1 MRQRTGVTNSL
12 GGMTMKVLILGS
24 GVVGVTSAYYLAA
37 QGHEVTVVD
46 RQPSPAMETSY
57 ANAGQVSFG
66 FSSPWAAPGIPQKA
80 IKWMFQEHA
89 PLKIQPRMDPTMARF
104 MLQMFNNC
112 NAERYAI
119 NKERMVRVAEY
130 SRACINTL
138 REETGIRYEDRQ
150 RGLLQLFRNESQVE
164 AVGKDMRVLEQC
176 GVRHKLLGAEEI
188 QDVEPALARVPGKFV
203 GGLHLPDDQTGD
215 CHLFTNRLADYCRDK
230 LGVEFLFNVDIQRIK
245 RQSGRI
251 ESVVTSAGEMTAD
264 SYVVCLGSYSPF
276 LVKDL
281 DISLPI
287 YPVKGYSLTVPVT
300 DDGGAPQST
309 VMDETFKVAIS
320 RFDNRIR
327 VGGTAELASYDLN
340 LLEKRRATISMVV
353 RDVFPE
359 GGDIEKAEFW
369 TGLRPMTPDSTPI
382 IGATKYDNLWL
393 NTGHGTLGWTMS
405 CGSGQLLADLMAG
418 RKPAIDPNGL
428 DVARYAA

>member
-1 MRQRTGVTNSL
+1 
-12 GGMTMKVLILGS
+12 MKVLVMGS
-24 GVVGVTSAYYLAA
+24 GVVGVTSAYYLAR

-80 IKWMFQEHA
+80 LKWMFQEHA
-89 PLKIQPRMDPTMARF
+89 PLRIQPRMDPTMARF

-112 NAERYAI
+112 SAERYAV

-130 SRACINTL
+130 SRACINAL
-138 REETGIRYEDRQ
+138 RDETGIRYEDRQ
-150 RGLLQLFRNESQVE
+150 RGLLQLFRYHGQVE
-164 AVGKDMRVLEQC
+164 AVAKDMRVLEQC
-176 GVRHKLLGAEEI
+176 GVRHRLLDAHGITA
-188 QDVEPALARVPGKFV
+188 VEPALARVPGKFV

-215 CHLFTNRLADYCRDK
+215 CHLFTNRLAEYCRER
-230 LGVEFLFNVDIQRIK
+230 LGVEFRFNTTVERIK
-245 RQSGRI
+245 RRADQI
-251 ESVVTSAGEMTAD
+251 DSVMTSAGELRAD
-264 SYVVCLGSYSPF
+264 AYVVCLGSYSPF
-276 LVKDL
+276 LVRDL
-281 DISLPI
+281 DLRLPI
-287 YPVKGYSLTVPVT
+287 YPVKGYSLTVPVS

-320 RFDNRIR
+320 RFDDRIR
-327 VGGTAELASYDLN
+327 VGGTAELASYDLS

-359 GGDIEKAEFW
+359 GGDVEKGEFW

-382 IGATKYDNLWL
+382 IGATRYDNLWL

-405 CGSGQLLADLMAG
+405 CGSAHLLADLMSG
-418 RKPAIDPNGL
+418 RSPAIDPHGL
-428 DVARYAA
+428 DIRRYAAA

>member
-1 MRQRTGVTNSL
+1 
-12 GGMTMKVLILGS
+12 MKVLVLGS
-24 GVVGVTSAYYLAA
+24 GVVGVTSAYYLAT

-57 ANAGQVSFG
+57 GNAGQVSFG

-80 IKWMFQEHA
+80 VKWMFQEHA

-104 MLQMFNNC
+104 MMQMFNNC
-112 NAERYAI
+112 TAERYAV

-130 SRACINTL
+130 SRACINAL
-138 REETGIRYEDRQ
+138 RDDTGIRYEDRQ
-150 RGLLQLFRNESQVE
+150 RGLLQLFRSDSQVD
-164 AVGKDMRVLEQC
+164 AVAKDMKVLAQC
-176 GVRHKLLGAEEI
+176 GVRHSLLDADEI
-188 QDVEPALARVPGKFV
+188 KTIEPALARVPGKFV

-230 LGVEFLFNVDIQRIK
+230 LGVEFRFNVSIERLK
-245 RQSGRI
+245 RQGDRI
-251 ESVVTSAGEMTAD
+251 DGVVTSVGELTAD
-264 SYVVCLGSYSPF
+264 AYVVCMGSFSPF

-281 DISLPI
+281 DIRLPI

-320 RFDNRIR
+320 RFDDRIR
-327 VGGTAELASYDLN
+327 VGGTAELASYDLS

-382 IGATKYDNLWL
+382 IGGTKYSNLWL

-405 CGSGQLLADLMAG
+405 CGSGHLLADLMAG
-418 RKPAIDPNGL
+418 RQPAIDPNGL
-428 DVARYAA
+428 DIGRYAA

>member
-1 MRQRTGVTNSL
+1 
-12 GGMTMKVLILGS
+12 MKVLVLGC
-24 GVVGVTSAYYLAA
+24 GIVGVTSAYYLAR

-57 ANAGQVSFG
+57 GNAGQVSFG

-80 IKWMFQEHA
+80 VKWMFQEHA

-104 MLQMFNNC
+104 MMQMFNNC
-112 NAERYAI
+112 TAERYAI

-130 SRACINTL
+130 SRACINAL
-138 REETGIRYEDRQ
+138 RDETGIRYEDRQ
-150 RGLLQLFRNESQVE
+150 RGLLQLFRYDSQVD
-164 AVGKDMRVLEQC
+164 AVAKDMKVLEQC
-176 GVRHKLLGAEEI
+176 GVRHKLLDANEI
-188 QDVEPALARVPGKFV
+188 QAVEPALARVPDKFV

-215 CHLFTNRLADYCRDK
+215 CHLFTHRLADYCREHLD
-230 LGVEFLFNVDIQRIK
+230 VEFLFNTAIQRIR
-245 RQSGRI
+245 RQGDHI
-251 ESVVTSAGEMTAD
+251 EGVVTSAGELQAD
-264 SYVVCLGSYSPF
+264 AYVVCLGSYSPF

-281 DISLPI
+281 DLRLPI
-287 YPVKGYSLTVPVT
+287 YPVKGYSLTIPVT

-320 RFDNRIR
+320 RFDDRIR
-327 VGGTAELASYDLN
+327 VGGTAELASYDLS

-359 GGDIEKAEFW
+359 GGDVAQAEFW

-382 IGATKYDNLWL
+382 IGGTKYTNLWL

-405 CGSGQLLADLMAG
+405 CGSAHLLADLIAG
-418 RKPAIDPNGL
+418 RQPAIDPNGL
-428 DVARYAA
+428 DIRRYAA

>member
-1 MRQRTGVTNSL
+1 
-12 GGMTMKVLILGS
+12 MKVLVLGS
-24 GVVGVTSAYYLAA
+24 GVVGVTSAYYLAR

-46 RQPSPAMETSY
+46 RQPSAAMETSY

-80 IKWMFQEHA
+80 LKWMFQEHA
-89 PLKIQPRMDPTMARF
+89 PLRIQPRMDPTMARF

-112 NAERYAI
+112 SAERYAV

-130 SRACINTL
+130 SRTCINAL
-138 REETGIRYEDRQ
+138 RDETGIRYEDRQ
-150 RGLLQLFRNESQVE
+150 RGLLQLFRTDSQVE
-164 AVGKDMRVLEQC
+164 AVAKDMQVLAQC
-176 GVRHKLLGAEEI
+176 GVRHRLLDAGEI
-188 QDVEPALARVPGKFV
+188 TAVEPALARVPGKFV

-215 CHLFTNRLADYCRDK
+215 CHLFTNRLADYCRER
-230 LGVEFLFNVDIQRIK
+230 LGVEFRFNTTIERIK
-245 RQSGRI
+245 RRAGHI
-251 ESVVTSAGEMTAD
+251 EAIVTSAGELSAD
-264 SYVVCLGSYSPF
+264 GYVVCLGSYSPF
-276 LVKDL
+276 LVRDL
-281 DISLPI
+281 DLRLPI

-320 RFDNRIR
+320 RFDDRIR
-327 VGGTAELASYDLN
+327 VGGTAELAAYDLR
-340 LLEKRRATISMVV
+340 LLEKRRATISMVI

-359 GGDIEKAEFW
+359 GGDVDKAEFW

-382 IGATKYDNLWL
+382 IGATQYANLWL

-405 CGSGQLLADLMAG
+405 CGSAQLLADLMSG
-418 RKPAIDPNGL
+418 RSPAINPHGL
-428 DVARYAA
+428 DIRRYAAAS

>member
-1 MRQRTGVTNSL
+1 VKIM
-12 GGMTMKVLILGS
+12 ILGS
-24 GVVGVTSAYYLAA
+24 GVVGVTSAYYLAR

-80 IKWMFQEHA
+80 VKWMFQEHA
-89 PLKIQPRMDPTMARF
+89 PLKIQPKMDPTMARF
-104 MLQMFNNC
+104 MMQMLGNC
-112 NAERYAI
+112 NPERYAI
-119 NKERMVRVAEY
+119 NKERMVRVAEH

-138 REETGIRYEDRQ
+138 REETGIRYEERQ
-150 RGLLQLFRNESQVE
+150 RGLLQLFRSEAQVE
-164 AVGKDMRVLEQC
+164 AVGKDMQVLAQC
-176 GVRHKLLGAEEI
+176 GVRHHLLDAQQI
-188 QDVEPALARVPGKFV
+188 VDAEPALARVPGKFV

-215 CHLFTNRLADYCRDK
+215 CYLFTNRLAEYCREH
-230 LGVEFLFNVDIQRIK
+230 LGVTFRFNVEIQRLK
-245 RQSGRI
+245 RTATTI
-251 ESVVTSAGEMTAD
+251 ESVFTSEGELTAD
-264 SYVVCLGSYSPF
+264 AYVVCLGSYSPF

-281 DISLPI
+281 GIKLPI
-287 YPVKGYSLTVPVT
+287 YPVKGYSLTVPIT
-300 DDGGAPQST
+300 DPQGAPQST

-320 RFDNRIR
+320 RFDDRIR
-327 VGGTAELASYDLN
+327 VGGTAELASYDLS

-359 GGDIEKAEFW
+359 GGDVAKAEFW

-382 IGATKYDNLWL
+382 IGATRVDNLWL

-405 CGSGQLLADLMAG
+405 CGSAQLLSDLIDG
-418 RKPAIDPNGL
+418 RSPAIDPNGL
-428 DVARYAA
+428 DVSRYAA

>member
-1 MRQRTGVTNSL
+1 
-12 GGMTMKVLILGS
+12 MKVLVLGS
-24 GVVGVTSAYYLAA
+24 GVVGVTSAYYLAR

-46 RQPSPAMETSY
+46 RQSSPAMETSY
-57 ANAGQVSFG
+57 GNAGQVSFG

-80 IKWMFQEHA
+80 VKWMFQEHA
-89 PLKIQPRMDPTMARF
+89 PLKIQPKMDPPMARF
-104 MLQMFNNC
+104 MMQMFGNC
-112 NAERYAI
+112 TPERYAV
-119 NKERMVRVAEY
+119 NKERMVRIAEY
-130 SRACINTL
+130 SRSCINAL

-150 RGLLQLFRNESQVE
+150 RGLLQLFRYDSQV
-164 AVGKDMRVLEQC
+164 AAASKDMKVLEQC
-176 GVRHKLLGAEEI
+176 GVRHKLLDAKEI
-188 QDVEPALARVPGKFV
+188 QAVEPALARVPGKFV

-215 CHLFTNRLADYCRDK
+215 CYLFTNRLADYCRER
-230 LGVEFLFNVDIQRIK
+230 LGVNFRFGIEIQRLEH
-245 RQSGRI
+245 SGGRI
-251 ESVVTSAGEMTAD
+251 ESVVTNADKLSADA
-264 SYVVCLGSYSPF
+264 YVVCMGSFSKF

-281 DISLPI
+281 GIRLPI

-327 VGGTAELASYDLN
+327 VGGTAELASYDLS

-359 GGDIEKAEFW
+359 GGDVEKAEFW

-382 IGATKYDNLWL
+382 IGATRYDNLWL

-405 CGSGQLLADLMAG
+405 CGSGHLLADLMAG
-418 RKPAIDPNGL
+418 RRPEIDPNGL
-428 DVARYAA
+428 DVTRYDAA

>member
-1 MRQRTGVTNSL
+1 
-12 GGMTMKVLILGS
+12 MKVLVLGS
-24 GVVGVTSAYYLAA
+24 GVVGVTSAYYLAR

-46 RQPSPAMETSY
+46 RQSGPALETSY
-57 ANAGQVSFG
+57 GNAGQVSFG

-80 IKWMFQEHA
+80 VKWMFQEHA
-89 PLKIQPRMDPTMARF
+89 PLKIQPRMDPIMARF
-104 MLQMFNNC
+104 MMQMFGNC
-112 NAERYAI
+112 TAERYAI

-130 SRACINTL
+130 SRACINAL

-150 RGLLQLFRNESQVE
+150 RGLLQLFRNEGQVA
-164 AVGKDMRVLEQC
+164 AVGKDMKVLEQC
-176 GVRHKLLGAEEI
+176 GVRHKLLNADEI
-188 QDVEPALARVPGKFV
+188 KDVEPALARVPGKFV

-215 CHLFTNRLADYCRDK
+215 CHLFTNRLADYCRDR
-230 LGVEFLFNVDIQRIK
+230 LGVNFRFDVEIQRLQ
-245 RQSGRI
+245 RSSGRI
-251 ESVVTSAGEMTAD
+251 ESVITSEGEFHAD
-264 SYVVCLGSYSPF
+264 AFVVCMGSFSKF

-281 DISLPI
+281 GIRLPI
-287 YPVKGYSLTVPVT
+287 YPVKGYSLTVPVI

-320 RFDNRIR
+320 RFDDRIR
-327 VGGTAELASYDLN
+327 VGGTAELASYDLS

-359 GGDIEKAEFW
+359 GGDVEQAEFW

-382 IGATKYDNLWL
+382 IGATRYDNLWL

-405 CGSGQLLADLMAG
+405 CGSGHLLADLMAG
-418 RKPAIDPNGL
+418 RRPEIDPQGL
-428 DVARYAA
+428 DVARYAV

>member
-1 MRQRTGVTNSL
+1 
-12 GGMTMKVLILGS
+12 MKVLVLGS
-24 GVVGVTSAYYLAA
+24 GVVGVTSAYYLAR
-37 QGHEVTVVD
+37 QGYEVTVVD
-46 RQPSPAMETSY
+46 RQSSPAMETSY
-57 ANAGQVSFG
+57 GNAGQVSFG

-80 IKWMFQEHA
+80 VKWMFQEHA

-104 MLQMFNNC
+104 MMQMFGNC
-112 NAERYAI
+112 TAERYAV
-119 NKERMVRVAEY
+119 NKERMVRIAEY
-130 SRACINTL
+130 SRSCINAL

-150 RGLLQLFRNESQVE
+150 RGLLQLFRYDSQV
-164 AVGKDMRVLEQC
+164 AAAGKDMKVLEQC
-176 GVRHKLLGAEEI
+176 GVRHKLLDAKEI
-188 QDVEPALARVPGKFV
+188 QEVEPALARVPGKFV

-215 CHLFTNRLADYCRDK
+215 CYLFTNRLADYCHEH
-230 LGVEFLFNVDIQRIK
+230 LGVNFRFGVDIQRLEC
-245 RQSGRI
+245 SGGRI
-251 ESVVTSAGEMTAD
+251 ESVVTSAGKMFAD
-264 SYVVCLGSYSPF
+264 AYVVCMGSFSKF

-281 DISLPI
+281 DIRLPI

-327 VGGTAELASYDLN
+327 VGGTAELASYDLS

-359 GGDIEKAEFW
+359 GGDVEKAEFW

-382 IGATKYDNLWL
+382 IGATKFDNLWL

-405 CGSGQLLADLMAG
+405 CGSGHLLADLMAG
-418 RKPAIDPNGL
+418 RRPEIDPSGL
-428 DVARYAA
+428 DVTRYVA

>member
-1 MRQRTGVTNSL
+1 MKILVL
-12 GGMTMKVLILGS
+12 GA
-24 GVVGVTSAYYLAA
+24 GVVGVTSAYYLAR

-57 ANAGQVSFG
+57 GNAGQVSFG

-80 IKWMFQEHA
+80 VKWMFQEHA

-104 MLQMFNNC
+104 MMKMLGNC
-112 NAERYAI
+112 NPESYAT
-119 NKERMVRVAEY
+119 NKERMVRVAEH
-130 SRACINTL
+130 SRMCIDAL
-138 REETGIRYEDRQ
+138 RAETGIRYEDRQ
-150 RGLLQLFRNESQVE
+150 RGLLQLFRNDKQV
-164 AVGKDMRVLEQC
+164 AAADRDMQVLAQC
-176 GVRHKLLGAEEI
+176 GIRHKLLGADELTAI
-188 QDVEPALARVPGKFV
+188 EPALARVPGKFV

-215 CHLFTNRLADYCRDK
+215 CHLFTNRLADYCRET
-230 LGVEFLFNVDIQRIK
+230 LGVTFLFNTTIERLTRV
-245 RQSGRI
+245 SGRV
-251 ESVVTSAGEMTAD
+251 EAVHTSAGKLTAD
-264 SYVVCLGSYSPF
+264 SYVMALGSYSPF
-276 LVKDL
+276 LARDL
-281 DISLPI
+281 DIRLPI
-287 YPVKGYSLTVPVT
+287 YPVKGYSLTLPVI

-327 VGGTAELASYDLN
+327 VGGTAELASYDLS
-340 LLEKRRATISMVV
+340 LAEKRRATIAMVV

-359 GGDIEKAEFW
+359 GGDLAQAEFW

-405 CGSGQLLADLMAG
+405 CGSAQLLADLVDG
-418 RKPAIDPNGL
+418 RQPAINPEGL
-428 DVARYAA
+428 SVARYAA

>member
-1 MRQRTGVTNSL
+1 
-12 GGMTMKVLILGS
+12 MKILVLGS
-24 GVVGVTSAYYLAA
+24 GVVGVASAYYLAR

-57 ANAGQVSFG
+57 GNAGQVSFG

-80 IKWMFQEHA
+80 VKWMFQEHA
-89 PLKIQPRMDPTMARF
+89 PLKIQPRLDPTMARF
-104 MLQMFNNC
+104 MMQMFNNC
-112 NAERYAI
+112 TAERYAI

-130 SRACINTL
+130 SRACINAL
-138 REETGIRYEDRQ
+138 RDETGIRYEDRQ
-150 RGLLQLFRNESQVE
+150 RGLLQLFRYDSQVE
-164 AVGKDMRVLEQC
+164 AVGKDMKVLEQC
-176 GVRHKLLGAEEI
+176 GVRHHLLNTDEI
-188 QDVEPALARVPGKFV
+188 QQVEPALARVPGKFV

-215 CHLFTNRLADYCRDK
+215 CHLFTNRLADYCREQ
-230 LGVEFLFNVDIQRIK
+230 LGVEFRFNTAIQRIR
-245 RQSGRI
+245 RQGDRI
-251 ESVVTSAGEMTAD
+251 EGVMTSAGEMTAD
-264 SYVVCLGSYSPF
+264 AYVVCLGSYSPS

-281 DISLPI
+281 DLHLPI
-287 YPVKGYSLTVPVT
+287 YPVKGYSLTVPVI

-327 VGGTAELASYDLN
+327 VGGTAELASYDLS

-359 GGDIEKAEFW
+359 GGDVAQAEFW

-382 IGATKYDNLWL
+382 IGGTKYSNLWL

-405 CGSGQLLADLMAG
+405 CGSGQLLADLVAG
-418 RKPAIDPNGL
+418 HQPAIDPDGL
-428 DVARYAA
+428 DIRRYAA

>member
-1 MRQRTGVTNSL
+1 MKILVL
-12 GGMTMKVLILGS
+12 GC
-24 GVVGVTSAYYLAA
+24 GVVGVTSAYYLAR
-37 QGHEVTVVD
+37 QGHDVTVVD

-57 ANAGQVSFG
+57 GNAGQVSFG

-80 IKWMFQEHA
+80 VKWMFQEHA

-104 MLQMFNNC
+104 MMQMFNNC
-112 NAERYAI
+112 TAERYAI

-130 SRACINTL
+130 SRACINAL
-138 REETGIRYEDRQ
+138 RDETGIRYEDRQ
-150 RGLLQLFRNESQVE
+150 RGLLQLFRYDSQID
-164 AVGKDMRVLEQC
+164 AAAKDMNVLAQC
-176 GVRHKLLGAEEI
+176 GVRHTLLNAEEI
-188 QDVEPALARVPGKFV
+188 QSVEPALARVPGKFV

-215 CHLFTNRLADYCRDK
+215 CHLFTNRLADYCQEQ
-230 LGVEFLFNVDIQRIK
+230 LGVEFRFDTTIQRIR
-245 RQSGRI
+245 RQGDRI
-251 ESVVTSAGEMTAD
+251 EGVVTTAGEMTAD
-264 SYVVCLGSYSPF
+264 AYVVCLGSYSPF

-281 DISLPI
+281 DLRLPI

-300 DDGGAPQST
+300 DEGGAPQST

-327 VGGTAELASYDLN
+327 VGGTAELASYDLS

-359 GGDIEKAEFW
+359 GGDVSKAEFW

-382 IGATKYDNLWL
+382 IGGTKYTNLWL

-405 CGSGQLLADLMAG
+405 CGSGHLLADLVAG
-418 RKPAIDPNGL
+418 RQPAIDPGGL
-428 DVARYAA
+428 DIRRYAA

>member
-1 MRQRTGVTNSL
+1 
-12 GGMTMKVLILGS
+12 MKVLILGS
-24 GVVGVTSAYYLAA
+24 GVVGVTSAYYLAR

-57 ANAGQVSFG
+57 GNAGQVSFG

-80 IKWMFQEHA
+80 VKWMFQEHA

-104 MLQMFNNC
+104 MMQMFNNC
-112 NAERYAI
+112 NAERYAV

-130 SRACINTL
+130 SRTCINAL
-138 REETGIRYEDRQ
+138 RDDTGIRYEDRQ
-150 RGLLQLFRNESQVE
+150 RGLLQLFRSEAQVE
-164 AVGKDMRVLEQC
+164 AVSKDMKVLAQC
-176 GVRHKLLGAEEI
+176 GVRHSLLGAEEI
-188 QDVEPALARVPGKFV
+188 TRVEPALARVPGKFV

-215 CHLFTNRLADYCRDK
+215 CHLFTNRLADYCRDR
-230 LGVEFLFNVDIQRIK
+230 LGVTFRFNTEIQRLK
-245 RQSGRI
+245 RNGGRI
-251 ESVVTSAGEMTAD
+251 ESVVTSAGELSAD
-264 SYVVCLGSYSPF
+264 AYVVCMGSFSPF

-281 DISLPI
+281 GIRLPI

-300 DDGGAPQST
+300 DDAGAPQST

-327 VGGTAELASYDLN
+327 VGGTAELASYDLS

-359 GGDIEKAEFW
+359 GGDVGNAEFW

-382 IGATKYDNLWL
+382 IGGTRFDNLWL

-405 CGSGQLLADLMAG
+405 CGSAHLLADLMAG
-418 RKPAIDPNGL
+418 RRPAIDPAGL
-428 DVARYAA
+428 DVGRYAA

>member
-1 MRQRTGVTNSL
+1 
-12 GGMTMKVLILGS
+12 MKVLILGS

-37 QGHEVTVVD
+37 QGHEVAVVD